1 MKAGF
6 MKVQIK
12 GQRFEGIMEM
22 QAKSQAMLEII
33 VTWKFQQKG
42 RDAGPGV

>member
-6 MKVQIK
+6 MKAQIK

-22 QAKSQAMLEII
+22 QTESDAMLEII
-33 VTWKFQQKG
+33 ITWKFQQ
-42 RDAGPGV
+42 